1 VSLPATAHPWHDPGP
16 RGTASNLDNIDSSYQ
31 FHRELES
38 PVAFMRREWR
48 ALVIFGGGF
57 VAVLLVGVL
66 AVDPAYFYPRLATD
80 PLRYYLKGLAFAGT
94 GHVIARSAVNSE
106 PFHYVSMP
114 GMLRSPFIAAFRN
127 FGDQL
132 RAIQVANIALVTATA
147 AMFSYVLSWAVPRA
161 RHWMAIG
168 YAFGFILLSSAWV
181 ANVFAPLADALYE
194 AFTIAA
200 LIIVTRV
207 ICSDRPIRSRPFA
220 IAGAAIL
227 FAPCAPHRV
236 RGRGLGGAGGAEL
249 GDDHATLHVRTDRI
263 PALRT
268 QEGNVPESGAAGAA
282 VADSP
287 RLSVCV
293 SARSDGRC
301 LPSGLR
307 RIAGRRRA
315 HGGRYRRIASLL
327 LRHVAGATSISAGD
341 LVLSCGVAGADADDS
356 EYFASL
362 HGLPANG
369 VDLLLRRRG
378 SAQSS
383 THLAAQAAP
392 AGANHDT
399 LARFVVEATGES
411 VFPGARDGAMSWIR
425 RRGGWEAGTG
435 ILLAGAR
442 LACNSDDPGSCHS
455 GI

>member
-1 VSLPATAHPWHDPGP
+1 MSLPATAHPWHDPGP

-80 PLRYYLKGLAFAGT
+80 PLHYYLKGLAFAGT

-147 AMFSYVLSWAVPRA
+147 AMFSYVLSWAVSRA

-181 ANVFAPLADALYE
+181 ANVFAPLADAPYE

-227 FAPCAPHRV
+227 FAPCALLAWPHSGFHV
-236 RGRGLGGAGGAEL
+236 HDAVLVPD
-249 GDDHATLHVRTDRI
+249 GDVVF
-263 PALRT
+263 ALRLR
-268 QEGNVPESGAAGAA
+268 PEFHRRVEAGLHRRLPAPEKSSNPARQRELRGSRSG
-282 VADSP
+282 DP
-287 RLSVCV
+287 DDR
-293 SARSDGRC
+293 
-301 LPSGLR
+301 PS
-307 RIAGRRRA
+307 RRR
-315 HGGRYRRIASLL
+315 
-327 LRHVAGATSISAGD
+327 
-341 LVLSCGVAGADADDS
+341 
-356 EYFASL
+356 
-362 HGLPANG
+362 
-369 VDLLLRRRG
+369 
-378 SAQSS
+378 
-383 THLAAQAAP
+383 
-392 AGANHDT
+392 
-399 LARFVVEATGES
+399 
-411 VFPGARDGAMSWIR
+411 
-425 RRGGWEAGTG
+425 
-435 ILLAGAR
+435 
-442 LACNSDDPGSCHS
+442 
-455 GI
+455 